1 MPVQSVRRCCSKN
14 QMEEKKLNN
23 NLKEILSH
31 FDVDT
36 KIEPYGNGHINDT
49 YLCDS
54 NPGFILQRIN
64 TNVFKK
70 PDEVMK
76 NIAAV
81 TAHLR
86 KKIEK
91 NGGDPDRE
99 TLNVIPTKD
108 GNAMYRAD
116 SDNYYRMYK
125 FIDNTIGYDVVE
137 NPIQLRHAGSAFGK
151 FQRMLDDFN
160 VEDLFETI
168 PNFHYTP
175 DRVEQLKSAVEK
187 NFANRKETAKPELE
201 TAMKYSK
208 FASAIVDAMD
218 AGDVPRR
225 VTHNDTKL
233 NNVLFDKTTD
243 DAICVIDLDTV
254 MGGSMLY
261 DYGDALRFGAS
272 SAAED
277 ETDLS
282 KVYFDLEKFEEF
294 TCGFLGEVADC
305 MTEKE
310 TELLPLSVLILTYEC
325 AIRFLADYLNGDVYF
340 KIHRENH
347 NLDRARTQLKLVED
361 IEAKLEDMAEIVKKY
376 LK

>member
-1 MPVQSVRRCCSKN
+1 M
-14 QMEEKKLNN
+14 NN
-23 NLKEILSH
+23 NLKEILSN

-36 KIEPYGNGHINDT
+36 RIEPYGNGHINDT

-86 KKIEK
+86 EKIEK

-108 GNAMYRAD
+108 GASTYRAD
-116 SDNYYRMYK
+116 DDNCYRMYK
-125 FIDNTIGYDVVE
+125 YIDNTIGYDVVE
-137 NPIQLRHAGSAFGK
+137 NPIQLRRAGSAFGK
-151 FQRMLDDFN
+151 FQRMLDDFG

-168 PNFHYTP
+168 PDFHNTP
-175 DRVEQLKSAVEK
+175 ERVNQLKAAIEK
-187 NFANRKETAKPELE
+187 NFENRKEKVREEIDFALE
-201 TAMKYSK
+201 YSK
-208 FASAIVDAMD
+208 YASAIVDAM
-218 AGDVPRR
+218 ASGDVPNR

-233 NNVLFDKTTD
+233 NNVLFDKATD
-243 DAICVIDLDTV
+243 EAICVIDLDTV

-310 TELLPLSVLILTYEC
+310 IELLPLSVLILTYEC

-340 KIHRENH
+340 KIHRKNH
-347 NLDRARTQLKLVED
+347 NLDRARTQLKLVAD
-361 IEAKLEDMAEIVKKY
+361 IETKLDDMAEIVKKY